1 MSAPSVKQSFHN
13 FLGKHLRV
21 EVRDVDDI
29 FAMGLVN
36 SLFAMQLV
44 QFTEQ
49 TFGIEIDAEDLHLD
63 NFRSINAMAELV
75 ARKAAGAAPG
85 GA

>member
-1 MSAPSVKQSFHN
+1 
-13 FLGKHLRV
+13 
-21 EVRDVDDI
+21 
-29 FAMGLVN
+29 
-36 SLFAMQLV
+36 V